1 MPKKIRWQKYE
12 DVLNKQINH
21 PFLKEALGS
30 LYLGEVQPEEEDSY
44 IDDFGYNDEYQA
56 QSSRI
61 ISVPVPIPQDLAEE
75 VNLISNFDCWI
86 GHTNFNITEPVI
98 KKLKKIPGVEALRIC
113 SRYRFF
119 IGVAEMF
126 DSRQTRQDINDIL
139 TLEESDT
146 DVE

>member
-30 LYLGEVQPEEEDSY
+30 MYLGEMHDDEEESY
-44 IDDFGYNDEYQA
+44 IDFGYEDEYKA

-61 ISVPVPIPQDLAEE
+61 VSVPVPVPQDLAEE
-75 VNLISNFDCWI
+75 VSLISNFDCWI

-98 KKLKKIPGVEALRIC
+98 RKLKQIPGVEALRIC

-126 DSRQTRQDINDIL
+126 DSRKTRQDINDIL
-139 TLEESDT
+139 TLEESNT